1 MARFGDTVSYIPYF
15 VSYHGS
21 ESEGSSL
28 GLDVNLI
35 LEGGCGCIASVSC
48 SSSINGSLKSE
59 VLILRVI
66 RQRVISH
73 RFNASCHMAYLKVGL
88 CIHGNFILVPSFLGR

>member
-35 LEGGCGCIASVSC
+35 LEGGCGCMASVSC
-48 SSSINGSLKSE
+48 SSSINGSLKSVNLE
-59 VLILRVI
+59 G
-66 RQRVISH
+66 
-73 RFNASCHMAYLKVGL
+73 NTTTCHLSSLQCIMPYGL
-88 CIHGNFILVPSFLGR
+88 S